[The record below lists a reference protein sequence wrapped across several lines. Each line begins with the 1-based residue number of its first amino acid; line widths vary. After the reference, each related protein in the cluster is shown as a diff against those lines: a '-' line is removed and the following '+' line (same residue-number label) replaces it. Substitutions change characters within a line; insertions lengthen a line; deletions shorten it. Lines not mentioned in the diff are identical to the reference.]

1 MMKMMKI
8 TLTTLLFLT
17 ATLTIFAQSPEK
29 MSYQA
34 IVRSQDNKLVKS
46 SPIGLQIILHQG
58 TATGTI
64 QYQETHI
71 ATTNENGLVSL
82 EIGTGTVQSGSF
94 STIAWENGPY
104 FIEVQIDISGGA
116 TYSISGTTQL
126 LSVPYALHAK
136 SAERI
141 VGSNGNGNIVYQPTI
156 IPFTYNRDVESSDIN
171 NTIECNTSATLTLTE
186 NFAAMKIGDII
197 NLEAHNGAE
206 LTILATSGVSINYK
220 RSGIAMFTSAIE
232 NVKIGLLRKSGDNDY
247 IISGQ

>member
-1 MMKMMKI
+1 MKI
-8 TLTTLLFLT
+8 TLTTLLFMT
-17 ATLTIFAQSPEK
+17 VTLTIFAQSPEK

-34 IVRSQDNKLVKS
+34 IIRSQDNVLVKS
-46 SPIGLQIILHQG
+46 SPIALQIIVHQG

-71 ATTNENGLVSL
+71 TPTNENGLVTL
-82 EIGTGTVQSGSF
+82 EIGTGTVQSGNF

-104 FIEVQIDISGGA
+104 FIEVQVDITGG
-116 TYSISGTTQL
+116 TNYSISGTTQL

-141 VGSNGNGNIVYQPTI
+141 LGSNGNIVYQPTI
-156 IPFTYNRDVESSDIN
+156 IPFSFNRDIESSDIK
-171 NTIECNTSATLTLTE
+171 NTIECKTSATLTLTE
-186 NFAAMKIGDII
+186 NFAAMKIGDVI

-206 LTILATSGVSINYK
+206 LTILATSGVTINYK
-220 RSGIAMFTSAIE
+220 RSGVAKFTSAVE

>member
-1 MMKMMKI
+1 MMNMMKI

-46 SPIGLQIILHQG
+46 SPIGLQIIVRQG
-58 TATGTI
+58 TAIGTS

-71 ATTNENGLVSL
+71 VTTNENGLVSL
-82 EIGTGTVQSGSF
+82 EIGTGTVQSGNF

-104 FIEVQIDISGGA
+104 FIEVKIDVSGGT

-141 VGSNGNGNIVYQPTI
+141 AGSNGNFVYQPTV
-156 IPFTYNRDVESSDIN
+156 IPFTTDRNVASSDIN
-171 NTIECNTSATLTLTE
+171 NTIECKTSAILTLTE
-186 NFAAMKIGDII
+186 NFGAMKIGDII

-206 LTILATSGVSINYK
+206 LTIQATSGVSINYK
-220 RSGIAMFTSAIE
+220 RSGIAMFTSDIE

>member
-1 MMKMMKI
+1 MMKI

-17 ATLTIFAQSPEK
+17 VTLTIFAQSPEK

-34 IVRSQDNKLVKS
+34 IIRSQDNKLVKS
-46 SPIGLQIILHQG
+46 SPIGLQIIVHQG
-58 TATGTI
+58 TATGTS

-71 ATTNENGLVSL
+71 APTNENGLVSL
-82 EIGTGTVQSGSF
+82 EIGTGTVQSGNF

-104 FIEVQIDISGGA
+104 FIEIKVDVTGGA
-116 TYSISGTTQL
+116 NYSISGTTQL

-136 SAERI
+136 SAEKI
-141 VGSNGNGNIVYQPTI
+141 LGSTGNIVFQPTV
-156 IPFTYNRDVESSDIN
+156 IPFTYNRDIASSDIN
-171 NTIECNTSATLTLTE
+171 NTIECKTSATLTLTE
-186 NFAAMKIGDII
+186 NFSAMKIGDII

-220 RSGIAMFTSAIE
+220 RSGVAKFTSVLE

>member
-8 TLTTLLFLT
+8 TLTILLFLT

-34 IVRSQDNKLVKS
+34 IIRSQDNKLVKS
-46 SPIGLQIILHQG
+46 SPIGLQIIVRQG
-58 TATGTI
+58 TATGTS
-64 QYQETHI
+64 QYQETHV
-71 ATTNENGLVSL
+71 ATTNANGLVSL
-82 EIGTGTVQSGSF
+82 EIGTGTVQSGNF
-94 STIAWENGPY
+94 STISWENGPY
-104 FIEVQIDISGGA
+104 FIEVQVDINGGT

-136 SAERI
+136 SAERL
-141 VGSNGNGNIVYQPTI
+141 VGSNGNIVYQPTI
-156 IPFTYNRDVESSDIN
+156 IPITFNRDVESSDIN
-171 NTIECNTSATLTLTE
+171 NTIECKTSATLTLTE

-206 LTILATSGVSINYK
+206 LTILATSDVSINYK
-220 RSGIAMFTSAIE
+220 RSGIAKFVSVIE
-232 NVKIGLLRKSGDNDY
+232 NVKLGILRKSGDNDY